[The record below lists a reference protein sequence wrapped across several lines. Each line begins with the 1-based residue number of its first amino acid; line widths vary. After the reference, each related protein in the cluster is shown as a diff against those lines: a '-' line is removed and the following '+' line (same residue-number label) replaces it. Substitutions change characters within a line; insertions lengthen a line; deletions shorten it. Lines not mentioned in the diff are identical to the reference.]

1 MPNQTLLKDYNIAFL
16 LLESILI
23 GIFCS
28 LDLLVF
34 YLLFE
39 AVLIPMF
46 FIVGI
51 FGSRERKVRASYLL
65 FLYTLV
71 SSILLL
77 LRFFLSILKQVQQI
91 IFS

>member
-65 FLYTLV
+65 CLSSTIPPPLQVVNNLTEYCAETV
-71 SSILLL
+71 SSSRI
-77 LRFFLSILKQVQQI
+77 
-91 IFS
+91 